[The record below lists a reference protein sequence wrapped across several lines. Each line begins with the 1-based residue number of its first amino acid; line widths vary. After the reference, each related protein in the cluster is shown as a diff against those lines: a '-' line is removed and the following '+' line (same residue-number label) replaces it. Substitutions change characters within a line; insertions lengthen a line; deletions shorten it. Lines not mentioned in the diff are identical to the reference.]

1 MVHRAELE
9 GMNSENQRLRDMVD
23 EVTNNYNNLQ
33 RHLVTFMTQQQ
44 QKVDNNEVEADVI
57 RVSNLLDKIAC
68 EVQCLR
74 SILILVTIS
83 VPVKEKLY
91 FVIFQQQLQK

>member
-33 RHLVTFMTQQQ
+33 KHLVTFMRQQQ
-44 QKVDNNEVEADVI
+44 QKVDNNEVEADVVGDIII
-57 RVSNLLDKIAC
+57 RVSNL
-68 EVQCLR
+68 
-74 SILILVTIS
+74 
-83 VPVKEKLY
+83 
-91 FVIFQQQLQK
+91 

>member
-33 RHLVTFMTQQQ
+33 KHLVTFMRLQQQ
-44 QKVDNNEVEADVI
+44 QKVDNNEVEADVVGDIII
-57 RVSNLLDKIAC
+57 RVSNL
-68 EVQCLR
+68 
-74 SILILVTIS
+74 
-83 VPVKEKLY
+83 
-91 FVIFQQQLQK
+91 